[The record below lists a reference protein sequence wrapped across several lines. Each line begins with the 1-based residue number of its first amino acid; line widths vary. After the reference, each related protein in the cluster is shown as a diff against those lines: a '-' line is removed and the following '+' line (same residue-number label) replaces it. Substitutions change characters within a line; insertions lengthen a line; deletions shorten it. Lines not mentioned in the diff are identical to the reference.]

1 MRERRKL
8 DREERVALIDRRLA
22 WLAFG
27 GVELTGS
34 ADRRAK
40 RQMEA
45 WNTRA
50 EDPRTVW
57 VPTADGGLR
66 WVEPIDASDLETLSN
81 EEVATRLAEH
91 REWKTRQLI
100 KTLAREK
107 PERAFAIL
115 DLLIESGQDSN
126 QSLLNSMASGVSE
139 AQDAETLCD
148 AGSRL
153 LRYLDQDDSSE
164 VGGWGFLEWLQSAA
178 KQLPID
184 LEKQSEFWCLWDRL
198 WSKALASRQSSSA
211 GGADRITAALNAPGG
226 ELALTLLER
235 LWKHDLDED
244 AGLPENLLWR
254 FDALVKGGSPP
265 HLDARLML
273 TSRLVW
279 LYRIDPSWCQ
289 QYLVEPM
296 ASFEPDVQQAVSLW
310 QAFLWPAQ
318 VSSKLWGSLKPALW
332 SSLRHFEAFPD
343 SADRLLDFFAAHLL
357 HPGAFDAEIDRK
369 PLADIFSRLGP
380 KQLAIIARQFET
392 DLRARGLDA
401 AQSWRERIGPFFETY
416 WPLSTDKQ
424 SPGLSARLSTMLLQ
438 TREAFPE
445 ATSLLLEQK
454 PVIGRAK
461 DIFGIVYPLTQEKA
475 SADLS
480 DQPFPYAERFPQ
492 DLLRL
497 LHTLVVPGTTEPWHS
512 DRLKRLLDQLCQS
525 DPSLENTDEMENL
538 RAFLRQA

>member
-1 MRERRKL
+1 MIESKGDLNRTLLE
-8 DREERVALIDRRLA
+8 
-22 WLAFG
+22 WLAAG
-27 GVELTGS
+27 IG
-34 ADRRAK
+34 
-40 RQMEA
+40 
-45 WNTRA
+45 
-50 EDPRTVW
+50 
-57 VPTADGGLR
+57 
-66 WVEPIDASDLETLSN
+66 ETK
-81 EEVATRLAEH
+81 E
-91 REWKTRQLI
+91 
-100 KTLAREK
+100 
-107 PERAFAIL
+107 
-115 DLLIESGQDSN
+115 IECLYG
-126 QSLLNSMASGVSE
+126 
-139 AQDAETLCD
+139 

-153 LRYLDQDDSSE
+153 IRYLDQDDSSE

-198 WSKALASRQSSSA
+198 WSKALTSRQSSPV
-211 GGADRITAALNAPGG
+211 GGADRITSALNAPGG
-226 ELALTLLER
+226 KLALALMER

-254 FDALVKGGSPP
+254 FDALVKDDSPP

-279 LYRIDPSWCQ
+279 LYRIHPSWCQ
-289 QYLVEPM
+289 QHLIEPM
-296 ASFEPDVQQAVSLW
+296 ASFEPDVQQTVNLW

-332 SSLRHFEAFPD
+332 SSLRHYQAFPD
-343 SADRLLDFFAAHLL
+343 NADRLIGFFAAHLL
-357 HPGAFDAEIDRK
+357 HPGAFDAKIDRE

-380 KQLAIIARQFET
+380 KQLSVIARQFET

-401 AQSWRERIGPFFETY
+401 AQSWRERIGPFFESY
-416 WPLSTDKQ
+416 WPLTTDKQ
-424 SPGLSARLSTMLLQ
+424 SPGLSARLSTILLQ

-461 DIFGIVYPLTQEKA
+461 DIFGIVYPLTQEN
-475 SADLS
+475 SPADLS
-480 DQPFPYAERFPQ
+480 DQPFPYVERFPR

-497 LHTLVVPGTTEPWHS
+497 LHTLVVPGTTEPWRS
-512 DRLKRLLDQLCQS
+512 DRLNYLLDQLCQS
-525 DPSLENTDEMENL
+525 DPSLENTDEMEHL

>member
-1 MRERRKL
+1 M
-8 DREERVALIDRRLA
+8 D
-22 WLAFG
+22 
-27 GVELTGS
+27 
-34 ADRRAK
+34 
-40 RQMEA
+40 A
-45 WNTRA
+45 WNTWA

-57 VPTADGGLR
+57 VSTADSGFR
-66 WVEPIDASDLETLSN
+66 SVEPIDASDLEALSN
-81 EEVATRLAEH
+81 EEVATRLTELGKWESGKLVKA
-91 REWKTRQLI
+91 
-100 KTLAREK
+100 LARAD

-115 DLLIESGQDSN
+115 DHLIESKGDLN
-126 QSLLNSMASGVSE
+126 RTLLEWLAAGIG
-139 AQDAETLCD
+139 ETKEIECLCGT
-148 AGSRL
+148 GSRL
-153 LRYLDQDDSSE
+153 IRYLDQDDSSE
-164 VGGWGFLEWLQSAA
+164 VGGRGFLEWLQSAA

-198 WSKALASRQSSSA
+198 WSKALASRQSSSV

-226 ELALTLLER
+226 ELALALLER

-254 FDALVKGGSPP
+254 FDALVKGDSPP

-296 ASFEPDVQQAVSLW
+296 ASFEPDVQQAVNLW

-332 SSLRHFEAFPD
+332 SSLRHYEAFPD
-343 SADRLLDFFAAHLL
+343 SADQLLGFFAAHLL
-357 HPGAFDAEIDRK
+357 HPGAFDAEIDREH
-369 PLADIFSRLGP
+369 LANIFSRLGP
-380 KQLAIIARQFET
+380 KQLSVIARQFET

-401 AQSWRERIGPFFETY
+401 AQSWRERIGPFFESY
-416 WPLSTDKQ
+416 WPLTTDKQ
-424 SPGLSARLSTMLLQ
+424 SPGLSARLSTILLQ

-480 DQPFPYAERFPQ
+480 DQPFPYAERFPR

-497 LHTLVVPGTTEPWHS
+497 LDTLVDPETTESWHN
-512 DRLKRLLDQLCQS
+512 DRLTRLLDLLHLS
-525 DPSLENTDEMENL
+525 DPSIENTDEMKRL